1 MQSSDNQHCMP
12 PSDEPSREETIC
24 RLYTQL
30 ALHPASDFGWG
41 KGIENA
47 RALGYN
53 PAWLE
58 CLPAAVWESSAAV
71 GNPFGLGPIH
81 PGETVVDLGCGAG
94 ADVYVAALLVGRAG
108 RVFGVD
114 VTPAMVEKARVN
126 AKLAGLTNVEICE
139 ADMTGLSCPDVCADV
154 VISNGAINLAPR
166 KACVL
171 KEVFRVLKPGGRLYI
186 ADMVREAEPQ
196 QAQSTIGQSSGSWA
210 NCVMGTLT
218 PSCFLQMLTEA
229 GFAEATFVETTGYR
243 TSVETV
249 GATFRARKPAAD

>member
-1 MQSSDNQHCMP
+1 MQSSDNQHWMP

-24 RLYTQL
+24 RLYTEL
-30 ALHPASDFGWG
+30 ALYPAGDFGWG

-53 PAWLE
+53 PEWLE
-58 CLPAAVWESSAAV
+58 RLPAAVWESSAAV

-94 ADVYVAALLVGRAG
+94 ADLCVAALLVGRRG
-108 RVFGVD
+108 RVIGVD
-114 VTPAMVEKARVN
+114 VTPAMVEKARAN

-139 ADMTGLSCPDVCADV
+139 ADMTGLSCPDACAHV
-154 VISNGAINLAPR
+154 VISNGAINLSPR

-171 KEVFRVLKPGGRLYI
+171 KEAFRVLKPGGRLYT
-186 ADMVREAEPQ
+186 ADMVREAEAQ
-196 QAQSTIGQSSGSWA
+196 QAQSTTGRSSGSWA
-210 NCVMGTLT
+210 NCVTGTLT
-218 PSCFLQMLTEA
+218 PSCFLQMVTEA
-229 GFAEATFVETTGYR
+229 GFADATFVETTGYH
-243 TSVETV
+243 TSAETV